1 MACTAVLGCSPV
13 QDSSRALLLAR
24 GGIFTWGSLAQ
35 CTSNGERVHYIDHDH
50 FLKYLFEMIREDVA
64 MLVDWGVDYLKYD
77 NCFPRMVFKYHLG
90 RGGCNKSRENPGI
103 VKIGLTPPSRLPYS
117 TDFIFVF
124 VFVYHGK
131 YQS

>member
-1 MACTAVLGCSPV
+1 MALTKENEEKKFDKHILKSGACDLACTAVLGCSPV
-13 QDSSRALLLAR
+13 QDSSRALLLVR

-77 NCFPRMVFKYHLG
+77 NCFPRMVFKFHLE
-90 RGGCNKSRENPGI
+90 SI
-103 VKIGLTPPSRLPYS
+103 ILSL
-117 TDFIFVF
+117 I
-124 VFVYHGK
+124 
-131 YQS
+131 